1 MYCPARRSPAQSAGR
16 ARTDYAAC
24 VGHGSGSRESP
35 PTAGA
40 AAFAGLS
47 GLIIRTGAGHV
58 RHAHVTDGLS
68 KTVMFG
74 EKQTNPKDFS
84 TPFDENETYASA
96 GWADTEVRRVGN
108 RTTTPQPDR
117 EHPSLTGGAATASS
131 SRFGSSHPAGVC
143 FVWGDGSTRWISYA
157 VDPVSFERACRRDDG
172 QLLSTGDL

>member
-1 MYCPARRSPAQSAGR
+1 MRSL
-16 ARTDYAAC
+16 T
-24 VGHGSGSRESP
+24 
-35 PTAGA
+35 TAE
-40 AAFAGLS
+40 
-47 GLIIRTGAGHV
+47 
-58 RHAHVTDGLS
+58 DG
-68 KTVMFG
+68 
-74 EKQTNPKDFS
+74 P
-84 TPFDENETYASA
+84 ENETYASA

>member
-1 MYCPARRSPAQSAGR
+1 M
-16 ARTDYAAC
+16 
-24 VGHGSGSRESP
+24 
-35 PTAGA
+35 
-40 AAFAGLS
+40 
-47 GLIIRTGAGHV
+47 
-58 RHAHVTDGLS
+58 TDGLS